1 MNQLV
6 YEDKFTFSLRKKAT
20 DNVVPFNDQK
30 QVLLYDMKT
39 KMEALEKHYKTKG
52 EKYNKTDEELLLK

>member
-6 YEDKFTFSLRKKAT
+6 YEEKFTFSLRKKAT

-30 QVLLYDMKT
+30 QLLLYDMKT
-39 KMEALEKHYKTKG
+39 KVEALEKHFKTK
-52 EKYNKTDEELLLK
+52 EKI